1 MKRKSGSRV
10 PYTRRRVKM
19 STEEFAD
26 KLRDNMTRSELTLWK
41 FLKKEMVKWGVR
53 FEPQAVICG
62 FIPDFY
68 CDDVKLAVE
77 VDGPIH
83 LKKSVRARDA
93 RKTRILYKA
102 GIRTIRFSNHQ
113 VLFRTKDVIR
123 AIEFVVRQLARQ

>member
-41 FLKKEMVKWGVR
+41 LLKKEMVKWGVR
-53 FEPQAVICG
+53 FDPQCVVCG

-83 LKKSVRARDA
+83 LKRSVRARDS
-93 RKTRILYKA
+93 RKTRILLKA

-113 VLFRTKDVIR
+113 VLFHTKDVIR